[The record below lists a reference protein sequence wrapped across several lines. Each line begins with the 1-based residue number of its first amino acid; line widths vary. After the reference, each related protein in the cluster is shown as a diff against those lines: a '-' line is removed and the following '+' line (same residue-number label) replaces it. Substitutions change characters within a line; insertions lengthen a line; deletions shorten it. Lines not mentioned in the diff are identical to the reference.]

1 MTHFVFVSDWAWPSI
16 EDVNPQLLD
25 LMEPVF
31 INGKRVRFSS
41 FDEIRERGRSVFVL
55 QEDIRN

>member
-1 MTHFVFVSDWAWPSI
+1 MSEKNPLPSGRGA
-16 EDVNPQLLD
+16 VN
-25 LMEPVF
+25 
-31 INGKRVRFSS
+31 NGKRVRFSS